1 MITYAYGRRSM
12 LHVSNTFSIISFVS
26 CFVRL
31 PMMRPTST
39 CQWFKYESPPVS
51 LHRPIHNYETILCNF
66 TYAPVPIQQWIC
78 TDVLCYSYW
87 EYRYIKEWFSNE
99 LYQTLFWIQ
108 YLKFSTRIAI
118 KCLGIFFPSVLSL
131 SLCCLAHQHSHGNPA
146 VSWVSIYNVNIWKL
160 TNLLCCHYHRNTIVD
175 NWLSQTQGTNKS
187 ARSFLH
193 LKALKNILNRFM
205 QSPIKIFKFCLHH
218 AIKTGKQCI
227 NNFLN
232 NTWHP
237 LFELFTFV
245 L

>member
-1 MITYAYGRRSM
+1 MNY
-12 LHVSNTFSIISFVS
+12 ISF
-26 CFVRL
+26 FFL
-31 PMMRPTST
+31 
-39 CQWFKYESPPVS
+39 
-51 LHRPIHNYETILCNF
+51 
-66 TYAPVPIQQWIC
+66 
-78 TDVLCYSYW
+78 
-87 EYRYIKEWFSNE
+87 
-99 LYQTLFWIQ
+99 IQ
-108 YLKFSTRIAI
+108 YLKFNTRILI
-118 KCLGIFFPSVLSL
+118 KWLGIFFPSVSSL
-131 SLCCLAHQHSHGNPA
+131 SWCYLAYQHSHGNPV
-146 VSWVSIYNVNIWKL
+146 VSWESTYRYYVNFWKL

-193 LKALKNILNRFM
+193 LKALKNILYRFM
-205 QSPIKIFKFCLHH
+205 QCPIKIFKFCLHH